1 MLTFLGNEHK
11 QLFRHMRYEAFLAVV
26 ARDNDI
32 RKIYLVDR
40 GEVENSGC
48 EEGMIYFN
56 NVLAS

>member
-1 MLTFLGNEHK
+1 
-11 QLFRHMRYEAFLAVV
+11 MRYEAFLAVV